1 MEYVGKDA
9 DYTAMSDTVG
19 LPLGIAAKMVLNGK
33 IRSRGVLLPTDQE
46 IYTSVLEELETYGVK
61 FKEELTQVT

>member
-1 MEYVGKDA
+1 
-9 DYTAMSDTVG
+9 
-19 LPLGIAAKMVLNGK
+19 MVLNGK